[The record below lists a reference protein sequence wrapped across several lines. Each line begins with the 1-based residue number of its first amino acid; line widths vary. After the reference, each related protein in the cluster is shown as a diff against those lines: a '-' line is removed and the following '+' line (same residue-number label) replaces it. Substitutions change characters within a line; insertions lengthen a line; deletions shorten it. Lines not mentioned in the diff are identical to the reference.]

1 MLSTIKCVS
10 LLKVV
15 TQFNKGVDFMMAVLS
30 FSYKANKLL
39 YTLQNKGSKNK
50 KKLGKILAK
59 LKRSPLKKL
68 SNEILDYIINFLL
81 HDEKLL
87 ESFLEYLDRIVR
99 KHRKLLLHRLEA
111 FMDEEEEQELLKK
124 INIAKIRSFYKR
136 AV

>member
-1 MLSTIKCVS
+1 
-10 LLKVV
+10 
-15 TQFNKGVDFMMAVLS
+15 MMAVLS